1 MENDNMTIRVIKS
14 VRNIVIIFFTATS
27 CVNQINS
34 ELVPGKIPITF
45 STKISHSTT
54 RLSESAFYKGDR
66 AGLFA
71 MLHSTNL
78 EGKRYID
85 NMWLECGDDGTTFI
99 PEKTVFYPEG
109 NATLDFVSYYPYE
122 QQAIDKGKSSAT
134 ISVKS
139 DQNTIENHCLSDFL
153 VANSSNIKSSSQ
165 NVELS
170 YQHKLVKLKVTLIPQ
185 EGENAT
191 ELLKANPY
199 LVATGFKTKA
209 SYDFNTNS
217 FSDLENESDII
228 PYGEWSINKDGNL
241 TGKEIIIIP
250 QEIKS
255 ENQAFT
261 IEWNGKVYTC
271 PIPTLNIEGSNQCEI
286 TITAKENAN
295 LTLSGISGKIEAW
308 ETAESGTTQNE
319 EDITEIHLASL
330 SFYQSDIYRIY
341 HEGKAITEICKEYL
355 RSDKLTSRA
364 IVAYPID
371 ENDNAD
377 LTQGTVLQFLDI
389 KDLACGGKICWNAA
403 ENSFTYSLGNRA
415 SISKFYLTPTGEI
428 SIDKPDV
435 PISVNI
441 ISHTIRDIRGG
452 VLQSYPIVKIGIQ
465 YWMKNNLQ
473 ATNYR
478 DGSGIP
484 LKTALGNG
492 AGYFKPNN
500 QNTYFYNGEAILQ
513 GELAPV
519 SWRIPYAED
528 WALLKA
534 YINNEASLL
543 KSGKWIELTEGTGV
557 QPVISISG
565 LNIEAVGMWREG
577 EYAQFQKMV
586 GYWTVNK
593 TKNSIPEETLFFT
606 GSNDDFVY
614 ASTIATGKSY
624 YKGLSIRCIKE

>member
-1 MENDNMTIRVIKS
+1 MTIRVIKS
-14 VRNIVIIFFTATS
+14 VCNIAIIFFTATS
-27 CVNQINS
+27 CVNQIDS
-34 ELVPGKIPITF
+34 ELVPGKIPIIF

-66 AGLFA
+66 VGLFA
-71 MLHSTNL
+71 LLHSTSL
-78 EGKRYID
+78 DGKRYID
-85 NMWLECGDDGTTFI
+85 NMWLECGDDRTTFI

-153 VANSSNIKSSSQ
+153 VANSADIKSSSQ
-165 NVELS
+165 NVELN

-185 EGENAT
+185 KGENAT

-308 ETAESGTTQNE
+308 KTVESGTTQNG

-330 SFYQSDIYRIY
+330 SFYQSDVYRIY
-341 HEGKAITEICKEYL
+341 YEGKAITEICKEYL
-355 RSDKLTSRA
+355 KSEELTSRA

-389 KDLACGGKICWNAA
+389 NNLACGGKICWSTA
-403 ENSFTYSLGNRA
+403 ENTFTYSLGDQA

-428 SIDKPDV
+428 SVDKPDV

-441 ISHTIRDIRGG
+441 VSHTIRDIRGG

-465 YWMKNNLQ
+465 YWMKSNLQ

-478 DGSGIP
+478 DGSAIP

-492 AGYFKPNN
+492 PGYFKPSN
-500 QNTYFYNGEAILQ
+500 QDVFFYNGEAVLQ
-513 GELAPV
+513 GELAPE
-519 SWRIPYAED
+519 SWRIAQMKD
-528 WALLKA
+528 WKLLQT
-534 YINNEASLL
+534 YVGDCTSLL
-543 KSGKWIELTEGTGV
+543 KSGTWEKINDGDTLYPATNEAGL
-557 QPVISISG
+557 SILPNG
-565 LNIEAVGMWREG
+565 LFYIKNGITS
-577 EYAQFQKMV
+577 Y
-586 GYWTVNK
+586 VNK
-593 TKNSIPEETLFFT
+593 SSSVAYWVEGDNSSSLSDQAVQFKCNTSTMDIEK
-606 GSNDDFVY
+606 SNLQNL
-614 ASTIATGKSY
+614 A
-624 YKGLSIRCIKE
+624 LSIRCIKE